1 MLNNV
6 VICSNQQ
13 QSTGHEN
20 VRVAGIIE
28 KLLLRENC
36 IIALQLHITVGVD
49 QFDFCVIFTCARALN
64 NLRS

>member
-20 VRVAGIIE
+20 VRVAGIKYRKIIIKR
-28 KLLLRENC
+28 KLHNSIAVTYNSKGGSVRLLRNFYVC
-36 IIALQLHITVGVD
+36 TRVK
-49 QFDFCVIFTCARALN
+49 
-64 NLRS
+64 